1 MLLTLPP
8 SGRPLLLLFGFVAV
22 NAGLILAIGA
32 LTMRSRPTPVKSQP
46 YESGMAP
53 LGDARE
59 RFSVKFYMVA
69 MLFIVF
75 DIETVFMIPW
85 AVHFRQLSCAVPLAG
100 RACPA
105 GQVSFFGLAEMLVF
119 IGILLVGFIYV
130 WKKGALQWD

>member
-1 MLLTLPP
+1 MERTYLPV
-8 SGRPLLLLFGFVAV
+8 LLLLGFVIANAV
-22 NAGLILAIGA
+22 LMLGVSH
-32 LTMRSRPTPVKSQP
+32 LTMRPRPTPEKQTP
-46 YESGMAP
+46 YESGMPP

-85 AVHFRQLSCAVPLAG
+85 GAHFRELSCAGPLVNG
-100 RACPA
+100 ACPA
-105 GQVSFFGLAEMLVF
+105 GQISLFGLGEMVVF
-119 IGILLVGFIYV
+119 IVILLVGFIYM